1 MKKTSPRKKTNKKKI
16 GGSGSPK
23 TSTAHRSRLSRT
35 HTSIKDLRSEVRLR
49 RGSRATLLKSSG
61 KASKS
66 QISQP
71 KSASRSSSTAHRGT
85 TLPKVLPPN
94 PVRLASIKQYESAVR
109 LLYAQNF
116 ERAKLALEKLIQTF
130 VEDKEILERAKSHL
144 RLCEQKIARKPP
156 APRSLEDL
164 YNVAVGLMN
173 EGKHQESIEY
183 LNKALKTSPDC
194 DYVLYA
200 LAASY
205 SLTGNI
211 DGALKNLRVAITLK
225 PENRFLAQQDHDF
238 EPLMQDSRFIS
249 IVFPERVT
257 APPR

>member
-1 MKKTSPRKKTNKKKI
+1 MRKTSPKKKTNKKKI
-16 GGSGSPK
+16 GAFASK
-23 TSTAHRSRLSRT
+23 TSIAHRSRPVSRAQ
-35 HTSIKDLRSEVRLR
+35 TSIKGLRSEVRLR
-49 RGSRATLLKSSG
+49 RSSRATLLKTSG
-61 KASKS
+61 KVSKS
-66 QISQP
+66 QISKTQRV
-71 KSASRSSSTAHRGT
+71 SRLSTKAHRGT
-85 TLPKVLPPN
+85 SLPKALAPN
-94 PVRLASIKQYESAVR
+94 PIRLASIKQYESAVR

-156 APRSLEDL
+156 APRSVEDL
-164 YNVAVGLMN
+164 YNVAVALMN
-173 EGKHQESIEY
+173 EGKYQESIEH
-183 LNKALKTSPDC
+183 LNKALKTRPDC

-200 LAASY
+200 LAASHC
-205 SLTGNI
+205 LTGNI
-211 DGALKNLRVAITLK
+211 DGALKNLRAAITLK
-225 PENRFLAQQDHDF
+225 PENRFLAQQDYDF